1 MAGLELLAAGITAT
15 AAAPGAAS
23 LAKGELKEPG
33 RGAPELTPIGRGK
46 TPRLRLKLEQ
56 EILCKEKLL
65 FLCYLRTPKQYPPD
79 GA

>member
-33 RGAPELTPIGRGK
+33 RGAPELTPIGPEK
-46 TPRLRLKLEQ
+46 TPRLQLKLEQ
-56 EILCKEKLL
+56 QNSVQRKAALSML
-65 FLCYLRTPKQYPPD
+65 FKNS
-79 GA
+79 